1 MMLGGIGFV
10 DGLKRRRMGKTLK
23 ARAMA
28 LVAIVL
34 VAGLAACGVAPDTS
48 EQGETGGITISLAG
62 WTFST
67 RPEFKVLAKAYE
79 KAHPSVRIDLK
90 EYSADDYDKQL
101 IADLSASKSPDV
113 FPIKNLRMY
122 YTYADSGKLAKLD
135 DMAVG
140 LAKSKDMRGISG
152 YRVDGSVYAL
162 PYRQDV
168 WLLFYNKT
176 MLNKAGIDVPD
187 GSWTWK
193 DYESAAKRLKSAL
206 PKAGYK
212 DAYPTY
218 HHTTWQSVPQ
228 GFALAQQDQGEANSV
243 FFGGDYRYLKSVYAM
258 MLRMQDEGLMLSYN
272 TVSSSKTTY
281 QSQFGMQKA
290 ALLPMAT
297 WYMGPLT
304 DQQSSGDAQRFEWG
318 VTVLPQRTHDD
329 VSHPKSFGD
338 PTGFAVSG
346 AIGGA
351 KLKAAKDFVRWACGE
366 GGRKGAWRI
375 RAHFPRICPTMSSIG
390 SWPGKECPRMRKAA
404 APSPI
409 VTIPENPVGE
419 ATQTIQDELN
429 IAHTSILSETKN
441 MDDALSSA
449 SKAIVNSG
457 LLDERYKEGA

>member
-1 MMLGGIGFV
+1 M
-10 DGLKRRRMGKTLK
+10 
-23 ARAMA
+23 
-28 LVAIVL
+28 
-34 VAGLAACGVAPDTS
+34 
-48 EQGETGGITISLAG
+48 
-62 WTFST
+62 
-67 RPEFKVLAKAYE
+67 
-79 KAHPSVRIDLK
+79 
-90 EYSADDYDKQL
+90 
-101 IADLSASKSPDV
+101 
-113 FPIKNLRMY
+113 
-122 YTYADSGKLAKLD
+122 
-135 DMAVG
+135 
-140 LAKSKDMRGISG
+140 
-152 YRVDGSVYAL
+152 
-162 PYRQDV
+162 
-168 WLLFYNKT
+168 
-176 MLNKAGIDVPD
+176 
-187 GSWTWK
+187 
-193 DYESAAKRLKSAL
+193 
-206 PKAGYK
+206 
-212 DAYPTY
+212 
-218 HHTTWQSVPQ
+218 
-228 GFALAQQDQGEANSV
+228 

-366 GGRKGAWRI
+366 EGAKVLADTGTLPAYLSDDVVDRFLARKGMPKDEESR
-375 RAHFPRICPTMSSIG
+375 RAITDSM
-390 SWPGKECPRMRKAA
+390 
-404 APSPI
+404 
-409 VTIPENPVGE
+409 TIPENPVGE

>member
-1 MMLGGIGFV
+1 MERLNGGYLLQRVSIMIV
-10 DGLKRRRMGKTLK
+10 
-23 ARAMA
+23 MA
-28 LVAIVL
+28 LMMVL
-34 VAGLAACGVAPDTS
+34 LTACGAEGQDEVV
-48 EQGETGGITISLAG
+48 GRKVTISLSG
-62 WTFST
+62 WNLDTH
-67 RPEFKVLAKAYE
+67 PEFKILAKAYQ
-79 KAHPSVRIDLK
+79 KKHPDVSIELK

-135 DMAVG
+135 DIAADF
-140 LAKSKDMRGISG
+140 AKSKAMRGVSG
-152 YRVDGSVYAL
+152 YRVNDSVYAL

-176 MLNKAGIDVPD
+176 MLNKAGIDIPD

-193 DYESAAKRLKSAL
+193 DYESIAKRLKDAL
-206 PKAGYK
+206 PEVGYK

-228 GFALAQQDQGEANSV
+228 GFALAQQNQGEAKRV
-243 FFGGDYRYLKSVYAM
+243 FFGGDYGYLKPVYRM
-258 MLRMQDEGLMLSYN
+258 MLRMQDEGLTLSYN

-297 WYMGPLT
+297 WYIGQLA
-304 DQQSSGDAQRFEWG
+304 DQQASGDAQRLEWG
-318 VTVLPQRTHDD
+318 VTVLPQRTRADTK
-329 VSHPKSFGD
+329 HPKSFGD

-351 KLKAAKDFVRWACGE
+351 KLKVAKDFVKWACGE
-366 GGRKGAWRI
+366 EGAKVLAGTGTLPAYLSDDVVDRFFAKKGMPEDKTSRSAI
-375 RAHFPRICPTMSSIG
+375 TSSTI
-390 SWPGKECPRMRKAA
+390 
-404 APSPI
+404 
-409 VTIPENPVGE
+409 IPENPVGE

-449 SKAIVNSG
+449 SHAIVNSG
-457 LLDERYKEGA
+457 LLDER